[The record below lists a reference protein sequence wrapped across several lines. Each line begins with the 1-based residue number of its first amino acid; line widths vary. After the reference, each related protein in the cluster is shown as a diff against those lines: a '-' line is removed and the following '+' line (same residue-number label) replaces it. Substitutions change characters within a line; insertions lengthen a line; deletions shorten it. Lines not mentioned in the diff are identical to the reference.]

1 MKIIAEIGL
10 NHCGSVERANN
21 LVQELNKTSVD
32 TISFQIREK
41 EFYDK
46 THPRKFPLPISF
58 YESIINQVHINKKE
72 LCIAIADSGM
82 VNKLDNIGVDL
93 WKTLSWDL
101 NNYDLH
107 RKLQKTRKDIY
118 VSTGMSSIEEIFE
131 VSKRFNNVIFIH
143 TQLNDLIEN
152 ANLKAINT
160 IRKITNKPTAF
171 GLHCHEHQLLYC
183 SISFEPSAIFFY
195 VKDETN
201 GEHPDDAHAISISS
215 VEKLILSIKRL
226 EKGIGNGEKKPLL
239 NTMHPE
245 DDSICK

>member
-72 LCIAIADSGM
+72 LCIAIANSGM
-82 VNKLDNIGVDL
+82 VNKLDNIGVDS

-101 NNYDLH
+101 ENHHLH
-107 RKLQKTRKDIY
+107 QSLQETRKPVYI
-118 VSTGMSSIEEIFE
+118 STGISGIEEISR
-131 VSKRFNNVIFIH
+131 VSKKLDNIIFIH
-143 TQLNDLIEN
+143 TQLNDSIEN
-152 ANLKAINT
+152 ANLKALNT
-160 IRKITNKPTAF
+160 IRNNTNKPTAF
-171 GLHCHEHQLLYC
+171 GLHCDNHLLVY
-183 SISFEPSAIFFY
+183 SALAFEPSAIFFY